1 MSDVEPLGSSDRGPF
16 EEKRRAGLL
25 GAAVA
30 RKVTG
35 SEVPNSVWERD
46 PTGLLALG
54 RAQSSRILTMQKR
67 LLDAYEQIQLVWL
80 ARVRSEADLWSELVA
95 RLQEARPGPEAFQAY
110 QQTLVQ
116 RMELAVQDGRRLI
129 DETEKTLAILTQ
141 LIGEDRTDSSQ
152 SKTTIEKK
160 PSNPQT

>member
-1 MSDVEPLGSSDRGPF
+1 M
-16 EEKRRAGLL
+16 
-25 GAAVA
+25 A

-35 SEVPNSVWERD
+35 SEVPTSVWERD
-46 PTGLLALG
+46 PTDLLALG
-54 RAQSSRILTMQKR
+54 RAQSSRILAMQKR
-67 LLDAYEQIQLVWL
+67 LLDAYEQIQRVWL